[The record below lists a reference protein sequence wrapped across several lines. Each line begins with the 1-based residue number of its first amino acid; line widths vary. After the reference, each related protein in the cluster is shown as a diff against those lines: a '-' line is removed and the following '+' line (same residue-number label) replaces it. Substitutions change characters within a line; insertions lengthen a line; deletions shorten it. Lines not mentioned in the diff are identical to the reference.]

1 MNLRAP
7 LSRPVE
13 RVLASVESGVLV
25 PSCIILMPRLAL
37 LGWLGFRRWV
47 PWDIL
52 RMVRNWF
59 FCDLLGRWS
68 SMEMSEVKNVG
79 LKWRSE
85 VGMVTGVIAF
95 D

>member
-1 MNLRAP
+1 
-7 LSRPVE
+7 
-13 RVLASVESGVLV
+13 
-25 PSCIILMPRLAL
+25 
-37 LGWLGFRRWV
+37 
-47 PWDIL
+47 
-52 RMVRNWF
+52 MVKNWF

-68 SMEMSEVKNVG
+68 SMESVCDISEVKKVG